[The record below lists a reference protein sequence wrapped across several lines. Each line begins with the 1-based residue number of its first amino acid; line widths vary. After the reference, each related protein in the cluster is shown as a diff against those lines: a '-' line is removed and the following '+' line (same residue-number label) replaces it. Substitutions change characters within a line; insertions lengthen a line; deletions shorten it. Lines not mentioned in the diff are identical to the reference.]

1 VTCKSARPLF
11 AYIAPYRSQAK
22 SVAWSYLK
30 HYARPITEDVN
41 ESELIVRLKYNG
53 AEIRLFGADN
63 PDSIRGLGFDGVL
76 MDEYGDFKPSVFPTV
91 VRPALSDKQGWGVFM
106 GTPKGKNQFW
116 DVFDMAQNNP
126 AEWFCLKLKASE
138 SGILPQGELDDARRQ
153 MSEDQ
158 YLQEYEVSFDAAIL
172 GAFYGTEMRLLE
184 ENGHITK
191 VDYDPSLPCYTA
203 WDIGHTDDTSIWWFQ
218 MNRGE
223 LRIIDFYSISGSGV
237 EEVGKVV
244 RDRGYHYEKH
254 FLPHDAKAKTFSANG
269 KSTIEQLVPL
279 LGFGTLS
286 IVPMLSKQDGIQA
299 VRMTLPNCYFDA
311 KKCKLG
317 IEALKQYEREYDE
330 DTKAFRA
337 APKHNWCFVGET
349 EVLTRNGT
357 CQIMNLPYSG
367 EVLTSCGWK
376 RYLNPRVTRK
386 SAPLVEVLFKDG
398 LGVKCTPDHTFK
410 TASGWTSAEHLEPNT
425 PIQSASI
432 PSPSIGTVASIASGL
447 AARISQGAEKL
458 SIALFGLPLSAKY
471 QMAAISTTG
480 TLTELTID
488 SKILSACLLQYI
500 SAKRL
505 LDSQS
510 EHSTQK
516 LERLPP
522 HGIDQTRGDYG
533 IKDMLFALRAG
544 LNGSAKKAIAPFAKA
559 SSTAWFVSLGTL
571 KSIARWLVKPQHRVI
586 AGVRRIS
593 EVSDVWCLTVPGAEE
608 FSLANGALVHN
619 CSNPADAFRY
629 LALSWREETPIRKLN
644 PEVALVVGPGNTATL
659 EDLYASQRPKRR
671 QRI

>member
-1 VTCKSARPLF
+1 MVKKVVLAYKPRPQFEGFHDRVQRWAALVVHRRGGKTVAAINDLIRAAVTCSSRAPLF

-30 HYARPITEDVN
+30 HYAQPITEDVN

-116 DVFDMAQNNP
+116 DIHDMAQQNP
-126 AEWFCLKLKASE
+126 AEWFSLVLPASK
-138 SGILPQGELDDARRQ
+138 SGILPKGELDDARRQ
-153 MSEDQ
+153 MTEDQ
-158 YLQEYEVSFDAAIL
+158 YLQEYECSFDAAIL

-184 ENGHITK
+184 EHGHITK
-191 VDYDPSLPCYTA
+191 VDYDPSLQCYTA

-223 LRIIDFYSISGSGV
+223 LRIIDFYSVSGSGV
-237 EEVGKVV
+237 EDVGKLV

-279 LGFGTLS
+279 LGFGSLS

-337 APKHNWCFVGET
+337 APKHNW
-349 EVLTRNGT
+349 
-357 CQIMNLPYSG
+357 
-367 EVLTSCGWK
+367 
-376 RYLNPRVTRK
+376 
-386 SAPLVEVLFKDG
+386 A
-398 LGVKCTPDHTFK
+398 
-410 TASGWTSAEHLEPNT
+410 
-425 PIQSASI
+425 
-432 PSPSIGTVASIASGL
+432 
-447 AARISQGAEKL
+447 
-458 SIALFGLPLSAKY
+458 
-471 QMAAISTTG
+471 
-480 TLTELTID
+480 
-488 SKILSACLLQYI
+488 
-500 SAKRL
+500 
-505 LDSQS
+505 
-510 EHSTQK
+510 
-516 LERLPP
+516 
-522 HGIDQTRGDYG
+522 
-533 IKDMLFALRAG
+533 
-544 LNGSAKKAIAPFAKA
+544 
-559 SSTAWFVSLGTL
+559 
-571 KSIARWLVKPQHRVI
+571 
-586 AGVRRIS
+586 
-593 EVSDVWCLTVPGAEE
+593 
-608 FSLANGALVHN
+608 
-619 CSNPADAFRY
+619 SNPADAFRY

-644 PEVALVVGPGNTATL
+644 PDVALIVGPGNTATL
-659 EDLYASQRPKRR
+659 DDLYASQKPKRR